1 MKIAKQGYVTFNA
14 DGAFAPAASASEQG
28 QASAPEAGVAYR
40 LSRIAE
46 EAAAEGAL
54 APNAVDA
61 ADSSGYNVVPSGD
74 ASAYSPVD
82 AREDEDAR
90 PRVLLMSRGRMAR
103 QYVQAATDAGFSV

>member
-28 QASAPEAGVAYR
+28 QASTPEAGVAYR

-54 APNAVDA
+54 APNAV
-61 ADSSGYNVVPSGD
+61 
-74 ASAYSPVD
+74 
-82 AREDEDAR
+82 E
-90 PRVLLMSRGRMAR
+90 RGRFVGIQR
-103 QYVQAATDAGFSV
+103 RSLGRRECVLPGQR